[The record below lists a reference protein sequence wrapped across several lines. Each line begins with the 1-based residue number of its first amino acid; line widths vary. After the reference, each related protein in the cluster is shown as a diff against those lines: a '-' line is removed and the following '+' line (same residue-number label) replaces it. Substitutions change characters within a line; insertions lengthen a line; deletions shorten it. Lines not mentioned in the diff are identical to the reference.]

1 MVGRNGNREPETDRV
16 INVSYRNL
24 KSKSITIHTRVYIC
38 ISSFRIRKGVLSGL
52 STLTDL
58 EFPSF
63 DPHVNYYLP
72 S

>member
-38 ISSFRIRKGVLSGL
+38 ISSFRIRKGDFIMTIDAYGPGISII
-52 STLTDL
+52 
-58 EFPSF
+58 
-63 DPHVNYYLP
+63 
-72 S
+72 